1 MNMVYLEGS
10 LRLDVDSDIGKK
22 IFKEDSIFSVD
33 GSVLVNLI
41 GNLNNRI
48 GIGKIDFSIERTFIN
63 SEEFISSLFSIYEDH
78 DFSLPNV
85 FYSQLSNAL
94 RYCFYSDIPICILNA
109 EVINLE
115 TEYISNPNRANHFDL
130 NSMYRDVKA
139 RINTIKSATIYG
151 MDRDDFPP
159 VSIEPILQKIKYE
172 IVPY

>member
-22 IFKEDSIFSVD
+22 IFKEDSIFFVD

-48 GIGKIDFSIERTFIN
+48 GIGKIDFSIERIFIN

-85 FYSQLSNAL
+85 FYSYL
-94 RYCFYSDIPICILNA
+94 YFKC
-109 EVINLE
+109 
-115 TEYISNPNRANHFDL
+115 
-130 NSMYRDVKA
+130 
-139 RINTIKSATIYG
+139 
-151 MDRDDFPP
+151 
-159 VSIEPILQKIKYE
+159 
-172 IVPY
+172 